1 MKKYCILFFILGV
14 HPASSVQIM
23 NQANKNS
30 SFGLTGM
37 GGANVETYK
46 SLGDVFGI
54 QAAVDS
60 MKTAAYAN
68 QEMAATSSVSN
79 VNGNH
84 SIHDLSHPRNNQTD
98 TEKRSNGGKIFVYTL
113 NEVKVVCLKWL
124 LLANL
129 FHSCLSL
136 IFFNRISSI
145 FSRRNEHT

>member
-1 MKKYCILFFILGV
+1 MANIFVIFAYHFIGG
-14 HPASSVQIM
+14 HPSSSVQIM

-68 QEMAATSSVSN
+68 LERTAAATNAVSN

-84 SIHDLSHPRNNQTD
+84 SIHDLSQPRTNQTD
-98 TEKRSNGGKIFVYTL
+98 SEKRSNGGKNMIF
-113 NEVKVVCLKWL
+113 
-124 LLANL
+124 
-129 FHSCLSL
+129 
-136 IFFNRISSI
+136 
-145 FSRRNEHT
+145 

>member
-1 MKKYCILFFILGV
+1 
-14 HPASSVQIM
+14 M

-30 SFGLTGM
+30 SFGLAGM

-84 SIHDLSHPRNNQTD
+84 SIHDLSQPRNNQTD
-98 TEKRSNGGKIFVYTL
+98 TEKRSNGGKNCIYTFD
-113 NEVKVVCLKWL
+113 EYQVICFL
-124 LLANL
+124 L
-129 FHSCLSL
+129 
-136 IFFNRISSI
+136 
-145 FSRRNEHT
+145 

>member
-1 MKKYCILFFILGV
+1 
-14 HPASSVQIM
+14 
-23 NQANKNS
+23 
-30 SFGLTGM
+30 M

-98 TEKRSNGGKIFVYTL
+98 TEKRSNGGKLFVYIL
-113 NEVKVVCLKWL
+113 NEFKVKVIVTGKFISFLLMFDFPEQDFFDLLEVERIHKVRLRLKTPCLHL
-124 LLANL
+124 L
-129 FHSCLSL
+129 
-136 IFFNRISSI
+136 R
-145 FSRRNEHT
+145 